1 MCLSACRGNER
12 LLFVKIGTFPSNERR
27 PGVGT
32 RKFPRDVATMD
43 STYTLNVLD
52 SSPFECV
59 GRCVCVCVVKTF
71 AAGTARG
78 CACVKAHVS
87 NEKQRIRNGK
97 NCMPSGIWCI
107 GYSFTVTGLFVDR
120 WWAFVNNVIGY
131 NFQIHWIF
139 LGYHV
144 FKRWPSNQ
152 HTKLLNVYYTYVYI
166 IILCIYY
173 VYIMYILCIYY
184 IYNMYYVYITY
195 ILYVCIHYS
204 YVRRRIR
211 LLDGRV
217 LLGQW

>member
-1 MCLSACRGNER
+1 MNDFCSWKLEH
-12 LLFVKIGTFPSNERR
+12 
-27 PGVGT
+27 
-32 RKFPRDVATMD
+32 FPRTNGDQASEQENSRETSPQWTQHTH
-43 STYTLNVLD
+43 STYWIRVP
-52 SSPFECV
+52 SSV
-59 GRCVCVCVVKTF
+59 SDDVCVCVVKTF
-71 AAGTARG
+71 AAGAARG

-173 VYIMYILCIYY
+173 VYIMYILY
-184 IYNMYYVYITY
+184 I
-195 ILYVCIHYS
+195 
-204 YVRRRIR
+204 
-211 LLDGRV
+211 
-217 LLGQW
+217 